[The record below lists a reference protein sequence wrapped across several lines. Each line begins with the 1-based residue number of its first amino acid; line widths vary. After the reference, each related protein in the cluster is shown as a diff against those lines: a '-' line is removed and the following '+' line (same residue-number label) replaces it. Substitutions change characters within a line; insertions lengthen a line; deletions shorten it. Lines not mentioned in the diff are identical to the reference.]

1 MELSQKSDKYYA
13 TAITIAFHGLLLL
26 LFILYKIITPLPA
39 FPEDGGGGL
48 GVELNFGN
56 SEDGMGMTNPDQLS
70 SASKPQ
76 PSAQSDQ
83 AALLTAD
90 DDENYIPDVEKIKP
104 KPKREL
110 KELKRKTDGPVITKT
125 VEPVVEQRA
134 LYSGKSSKGGSEGNT
149 GKAGNQGKENGD
161 PYARAYS
168 GKGGKGGDGGDGK
181 GTGGGEG
188 GGDGDGKG
196 TGKGS
201 GISYDLAGRNPMAL
215 PKPAYNSPKSG
226 RVVVDISVDQ
236 QGKVMVAKA
245 GARGTTVQDAS
256 LFREAEAAARRSKF
270 TPNPNGPEKQIGTIT
285 YLFIR
290 N

>member
-13 TAITIAFHGLLLL
+13 TAITIAFHALLLL
-26 LFILYKIITPLPA
+26 LFILYKIITPLPP
-39 FPEDGGGGL
+39 FPVDGGGGL

-56 SEDGMGMTNPDQLS
+56 SEDGMGMNNPDQLS
-70 SASKPQ
+70 SGGTPQ
-76 PSAQSDQ
+76 SSSAEQANILQSDEE
-83 AALLTAD
+83 
-90 DDENYIPDVEKIKP
+90 ENYVPDIEKVEVKP
-104 KPKREL
+104 KK
-110 KELKRKTDGPVITKT
+110 KYVELKRKSDGPVITKT
-125 VEPVVEQRA
+125 VEPVVERRA
-134 LYSGKSSKGGSEGNT
+134 LYPGKSKTGGNEGNT
-149 GKAGNQGKENGD
+149 GKAGNQGKEDGD
-161 PYARAYS
+161 PYARSYD

-181 GTGGGEG
+181 GTGKGEG

-201 GISYDLAGRNPMAL
+201 GISYDLAGRNPMTL

-226 RVVVDISVDQ
+226 RVVVEISVDQ
-236 QGKVMVAKA
+236 QGKVISAKA

-256 LFREAEAAARRSKF
+256 LFREAEAAAKRSKF
-270 TPNPNGPEKQIGTIT
+270 SSNSNGTDKQVGTIT